1 MFQISH
7 QPGTLADVMAIFKRN
22 RLNLTWIESFPM
34 AGTPNE
40 YLFFV
45 ELEGHQ
51 NDAKVKRSL
60 TALEKKT
67 VRLDALGSYEISQ
80 AVQ

>member
-1 MFQISH
+1 
-7 QPGTLADVMAIFKRN
+7 
-22 RLNLTWIESFPM
+22 M

-51 NDAKVKRSL
+51 EDAKLKRSL
-60 TALEKKT
+60 TSLEKKT

-80 AVQ
+80 AVE

>member
-1 MFQISH
+1 MVYGVCNYFI
-7 QPGTLADVMAIFKRN
+7 T
-22 RLNLTWIESFPM
+22 
-34 AGTPNE
+34 
-40 YLFFV
+40 FV

-60 TALEKKT
+60 TSLGKKT